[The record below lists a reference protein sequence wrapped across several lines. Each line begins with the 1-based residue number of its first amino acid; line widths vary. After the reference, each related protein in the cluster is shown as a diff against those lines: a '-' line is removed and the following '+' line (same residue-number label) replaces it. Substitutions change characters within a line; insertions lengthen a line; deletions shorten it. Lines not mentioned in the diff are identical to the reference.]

1 MSKPNRTAIISG
13 GTRGIGKAIL
23 LELAAEG
30 INTSFSFLK
39 NEEAAKQL
47 EKQIKKLGV
56 KAKAHQVDIKD
67 YGRVSEWVRETK
79 EYFGG
84 LDIVINNAGIIND
97 KALMFMQEQD
107 WKSVLE
113 TNLGG
118 VFNLTQACITGL
130 MKQKSGHIINIT
142 SVSGMIG
149 LSRQANY
156 AASKAGIIG
165 FTKSLA
171 REAAPYNV
179 RVNAVAPGF
188 IETDMVKSLKEA
200 QVDSLL
206 KRIPQARF
214 GKPEE
219 VAKAVAFLISNS
231 AQYITGQTIVIDGGL
246 SIAL

>member
-1 MSKPNRTAIISG
+1 MSKQNRTAIISG

-23 LELAAEG
+23 LMLAQEG
-30 INTSFSFLK
+30 IHTAFNFLK

-47 EKQIKKLGV
+47 EEQIKGLGV
-56 KAKAHQVDIKD
+56 KAKASQVDIRD
-67 YGRVSEWVRETK
+67 FNSVSQWVRQTK

-97 KALMFMQEQD
+97 KALMFMEEQD
-107 WKSVLE
+107 WKDVLE

-149 LSRQANY
+149 MSRQTNY
-156 AASKAGIIG
+156 SASKAGIIG

-171 REAAPYNV
+171 KEAAPYNI

-188 IETDMVKSLKEA
+188 IETDMLKSLKEA
-200 QVDSLL
+200 QLDSLL
-206 KRIPQARF
+206 KRIPQARL
-214 GKPEE
+214 GKPKE
-219 VAKAVAFLISNS
+219 VAKAVKFLISDS
-231 AQYITGQTIVIDGGL
+231 AQYITGQTIVVDGGL